1 MKYNK
6 SATLRFAFKQSLP
19 VLFGYLFLGAA
30 FGIMLFKAGYNWVWA
45 ALISLLVYAGSG
57 QFLLVSL
64 ISSGAGLATTALM
77 TLFINT
83 RHMFYG
89 LSYIEKFKAGGWRY
103 PFMIFTLTDETYSV
117 NASILSV
124 PDGVD
129 EPRARFLI
137 GELDHVYWII
147 GSVLGSLL
155 SAALPM
161 DFTGIDFS
169 MTALFGG
176 KKQVPKFVQYLGNVL
191 PVAILGILIVYCL
204 KDFEQGN
211 VNYIVPQLIAVAL
224 TAGVHL
230 WRKNTLLSI
239 AVGTIGYMLLI
250 HFVFV

>member
-103 PFMIFTLTDETYSV
+103 PFMIFTLTDETY
-117 NASILSV
+117 
-124 PDGVD
+124 
-129 EPRARFLI
+129 
-137 GELDHVYWII
+137 
-147 GSVLGSLL
+147 
-155 SAALPM
+155 
-161 DFTGIDFS
+161 
-169 MTALFGG
+169 
-176 KKQVPKFVQYLGNVL
+176 
-191 PVAILGILIVYCL
+191 
-204 KDFEQGN
+204 
-211 VNYIVPQLIAVAL
+211 
-224 TAGVHL
+224 
-230 WRKNTLLSI
+230 
-239 AVGTIGYMLLI
+239 
-250 HFVFV
+250 

>member
-30 FGIMLFKAGYNWVWA
+30 FGIMLFKAGYNWAWA

-169 MTALFGG
+169 MTALFVVIFIDLIRNQKGRAG
-176 KKQVPKFVQYLGNVL
+176 LIGALGL
-191 PVAILGILIVYCL
+191 CTGILC
-204 KDFEQGN
+204 
-211 VNYIVPQLIAVAL
+211 
-224 TAGVHL
+224 
-230 WRKNTLLSI
+230 
-239 AVGTIGYMLLI
+239 LLI
-250 HFVFV
+250 FGADKFLLPSLVLTVAVLSAGRPFFDPERRAAK